1 MLYHL
6 LYSLRDVVGPLNVFR
21 YISFRAAL
29 CGGFSLL
36 LCLVLGP
43 LMIRGIRKLS
53 LGQRIREEV
62 PERHQSKAGTPT
74 MGGLL
79 IVTSI
84 VISVLLFADIANHYV
99 WLLLISLLWLTVLGF
114 ADDYVKVRLG
124 RPRGLNKRTKL
135 VVQFALALGI
145 GAIIYFFPADPAL
158 RTRTNFLFFK
168 NVQLDF
174 RYAAI
179 YIPFVAVVVTGM
191 SNAVNLTDGL
201 DGLAPGLLG
210 ISAAAYAVFAY
221 VGGHYK
227 LARYLDVIFMPKVG
241 EVTVVCAALMGACL
255 GFLWFNAHPA
265 SVFMGDSGSLPLGG
279 LLGVI
284 AVLSK
289 QELLIF
295 LVCGVFVIEA
305 VSVLL
310 QVLVFRLFKG
320 RRLFRMAP
328 IHHHFELLGWAE
340 EKVVAR
346 FWILGILFS
355 LAAVATLKI
364 R

>member
-6 LYSLRDVVGPLNVFR
+6 LYPLHHYFGAFNVFR
-21 YISFRAAL
+21 YISFRAAA
-29 CGGFSLL
+29 CGAFSLL

-43 LMIRGIRKLS
+43 LVIRAIKRLAI
-53 LGQRIREEV
+53 GQRIREEV

-79 IVTSI
+79 MVGSIIV
-84 VISVLLFADIANHYV
+84 SVLLFADISNRYV
-99 WLLLISLLWLTVLGF
+99 WLAMISLFWLALLGI

-124 RPRGLNKRTKL
+124 NPRGLNKRVKL

-145 GAIIYFFPADPAL
+145 GAIIYFFPADPGL
-158 RTRTNFLFFK
+158 RTKTNFLFFK

-174 RYAAI
+174 RYAAA
-179 YIPFVAVVVTGM
+179 YVPFVALVVVGS
-191 SNAVNLTDGL
+191 SNAVNLADGL
-201 DGLAPGLLG
+201 DGLACGLLG
-210 ISAAAYAVFAY
+210 VAAGAYTVFAY
-221 VGGHYK
+221 VAGNYR
-227 LARYLDVIFMPKVG
+227 LAKYLDVIFLLPAGELAVVG
-241 EVTVVCAALMGACL
+241 FALMGATL

-279 LLGVI
+279 LLGVL
-284 AVLSK
+284 AVLVK
-289 QELLIF
+289 QELL
-295 LVCGVFVIEA
+295 LVLVGGVFVMEG

-310 QVLVFRLFKG
+310 QIACFKMLKG
-320 RRLFRMAP
+320 KRLFRMAP
-328 IHHHFELLGWAE
+328 IHHHFELLGWPE
-340 EKVVAR
+340 EKVVTR

-355 LAAVATLKI
+355 LTAIATLKI